1 MYRISLLIFSLILFV
16 AVAAS
21 AEEFTKIGD
30 IQRGMP
36 VSLKGEVTRITDE
49 DEFRLRDDT
58 GSVLIYIGWR
68 NRVMVKTGETVI
80 VRGFVDDDL
89 QDFFRP
95 EVYAQEIVREN
106 GEVIRLR

>member
-1 MYRISLLIFSLILFV
+1 MYRISLIICSLVLFF
-16 AVAAS
+16 AVAAP
-21 AEEFTKIGD
+21 AEEFTSIGD
-30 IQRGMP
+30 IQRGMS
-36 VSLKGEVTRITDE
+36 VTLKGEVARITDE